1 MLSGRGLSVDHKLD
15 VMENVIGTKTCLGCG
30 NCNDVCPV
38 IGREPARRKRTEE
51 RSSMVLETILV
62 GPEEC
67 DRCYSCVLAC
77 PQVDISIKQYVV
89 NCRVVEVMSWL
100 DSRISEAK
108 EPDLD
113 LFVEEALSQ

>member
-1 MLSGRGLSVDHKLD
+1 
-15 VMENVIGTKTCLGCG
+15 MENVIGTKTCLGCG

-38 IGREPARRKRTEE
+38 VSREPARRKRTEE
-51 RSSMVLETILV
+51 RTSMALETILI
-62 GPEEC
+62 GSEEC

-89 NCRVVEVMSWL
+89 NSRMVEVMSWL

>member
-1 MLSGRGLSVDHKLD
+1 
-15 VMENVIGTKTCLGCG
+15 MENVIGTKTCLGCG

-67 DRCYSCVLAC
+67 DRCYACVLAC
-77 PQVDISIKQYVV
+77 PQVDITIKQYVV

-108 EPDLD
+108 EPDLY